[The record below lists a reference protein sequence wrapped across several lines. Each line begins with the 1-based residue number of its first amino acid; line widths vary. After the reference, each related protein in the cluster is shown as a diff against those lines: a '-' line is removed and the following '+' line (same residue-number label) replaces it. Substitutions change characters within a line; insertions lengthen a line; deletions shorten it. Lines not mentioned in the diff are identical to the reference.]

1 MEGDAASSSSAKGK
15 ARAGASKAAEVAEG
29 SSRPRT
35 HGRAEAL
42 GTAEA
47 AGGSRQQRMRGETE
61 ATGLAE
67 LVSVQQALL
76 REAVASRR
84 VLENYSG
91 LLVQLLERMIDAEER
106 RRDYVGTSSAGGVE
120 EVVSV
125 AENDVGTEVET
136 MQVEGTEVEDVSEE
150 ERSCGKDSR
159 AESEEDEN

>member
-1 MEGDAASSSSAKGK
+1 MEGDAALLLSAKGK
-15 ARAGASKAAEVAEG
+15 AQAEALKAAEVAEG
-29 SSRPRT
+29 SNQPRM
-35 HGRAEAL
+35 HRWAEAL
-42 GTAEA
+42 GTTKA
-47 AGGSRQQRMRGETE
+47 AGGSCQQRMHGEME

-67 LVSVQQALL
+67 LVSMQQALL

-91 LLVQLLERMIDAEER
+91 LLVQLLERMIDTEER
-106 RRDYVGTSSAGGVE
+106 RQDYVGMSSMGGVE

-125 AENDVGTEVET
+125 VENDVGTEVEA

-150 ERSCGKDSR
+150 EWSCGKDSR

>member
-1 MEGDAASSSSAKGK
+1 MEGDAALSPSAKRK

-29 SSRPRT
+29 SSQPRT
-35 HGRAEAL
+35 HRRVEAL
-42 GTAEA
+42 GTAKA
-47 AGGSRQQRMRGETE
+47 AGGSCQQRMRGETE

-76 REAVASRR
+76 REAVASWR

-106 RRDYVGTSSAGGVE
+106 RWDYMGTSFVGGVE

-125 AENDVGTEVET
+125 AENEVGTEVET
-136 MQVEGTEVEDVSEE
+136 MQVEETEVEDVSEE
-150 ERSCGKDSR
+150 EQSCGKDLW
-159 AESEEDEN
+159 AELEEDED